1 MKVNMNGNNTT
12 LFMNVN
18 EGETFLYGGQ
28 CYIKALNEQS
38 GIYYAINLYDGLFN
52 NQIDDIDDV
61 LVVNTEVNV
70 INCPF

>member
-12 LFMNVN
+12 LFMDVQ

-28 CYIKALNEQS
+28 CYIKALDEKS
-38 GIYYAINLYDGLFN
+38 GMYYAINLHDGLFN
-52 NQIDDIDDV
+52 NEIDDIDDV